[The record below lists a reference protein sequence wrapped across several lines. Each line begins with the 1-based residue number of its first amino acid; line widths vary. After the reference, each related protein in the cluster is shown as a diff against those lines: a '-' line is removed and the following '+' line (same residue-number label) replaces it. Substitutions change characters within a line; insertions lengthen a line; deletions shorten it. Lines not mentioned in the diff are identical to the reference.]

1 MAHTENI
8 LLKYVAEGLLTDAD
22 GHTIFDYLPAGTDHV
37 IPETL
42 EELADL
48 CVALGNLGGGTRFRQ
63 FAYPAAFACVLYEPK
78 KDGKP
83 ISGISEWYKQKQWYL
98 QGSGDTYRLYV
109 FFRNSRA
116 LTPSDSDT
124 PTAEFSD
131 EGNALRPLEP
141 TDARRPTYAN
151 LQKRAKDA
159 GLSCPVSNPARADR
173 WAATEGSSNGSWHCD
188 FGYGNF
194 NGIYKHLSM
203 RVRPVVAFPF
213 VL

>member
-1 MAHTENI
+1 M
-8 LLKYVAEGLLTDAD
+8 TDAD

-37 IPETL
+37 IPETT

-48 CVALGNLGGGTRFRQ
+48 FVALVNLGGGTRFRQ
-63 FAYPAAFACVLYEPK
+63 FAYPAAYACMLYEPK

-98 QGSGDTYRLYV
+98 QGSGDTFRLYV

-116 LTPSDSDT
+116 LTPSDTGT

-131 EGNALRPLEP
+131 EGNPLRPLEP

-159 GLSCPVSNPARADR
+159 GLSCPVSNPAQTSR
-173 WAATEGSSNGSWHCD
+173 WAATESYAFYSWYCGFYNGTFGPFGSA
-188 FGYGNF
+188 YG
-194 NGIYKHLSM
+194 IKYRSM

>member
-1 MAHTENI
+1 M
-8 LLKYVAEGLLTDAD
+8 AEGLLTDAD

-48 CVALGNLGGGTRFRQ
+48 CVALGNLGGGNRFRQ
-63 FAYPAAFACVLYEPK
+63 FAYPAAYACMLYEPK

-83 ISGISEWYKQKQWYL
+83 ISGISEWYKRKQWYL

-116 LTPSDSDT
+116 ITPSDTGT

-131 EGNALRPLEP
+131 EGNPLRPLEP

-159 GLSCPVSNPARADR
+159 GLSCPVSNPVQTFR
-173 WAATEGSSNGSWHCD
+173 WAATESNAGDSWYCNFYDGSFTNGS
-188 FGYGNF
+188 
-194 NGIYKHLSM
+194 KLSSM
-203 RVRPVVAFPF
+203 RLRPVVAFPF